1 MQKKKTAQE
10 ELDALYETLENRP
23 AFSYDP
29 NTDPL
34 FQSYRAR
41 YVRDGRRAMDDTVAR
56 SADLTGGYA
65 SSYAASA
72 GQQRYN
78 DYLQSLYAVL
88 PSLYDRAADR
98 YDAETDA
105 LLERASLLGKRRD
118 QEQTEQRQRY
128 ETLVKLLQ
136 TSAYEP
142 TEEELRQAGMTEAQ
156 ARAYLTAARKT
167 DTGRTSGRASGSGRS
182 TGSASGRQAQQTPA
196 LIESIRRTALLS
208 GKEAALRKLERAKNY
223 LLPEVYE
230 KLRRQ
235 YTPVSAS
242 GGGVGGGRALAY
254 LR

>member
-10 ELDALYETLENRP
+10 ELDALYETMENRP

-78 DYLQSLYAVL
+78 DYLRSLYAVL

-156 ARAYLTAARKT
+156 AHAYLTAARKT
-167 DTGRTSGRASGSGRS
+167 DTDRPSGRASGSGGS
-182 TGSASGRQAQQTPA
+182 TGSASGKQAQQTPA

-235 YTPVSAS
+235 YTPAAVS
-242 GGGVGGGRALAY
+242 GGGVGGGKALAY

>member
-156 ARAYLTAARKT
+156 ARAYLTAAQKT
-167 DTGRTSGRASGSGRS
+167 DTGRTSGRTGS

-235 YTPVSAS
+235 YTPVTAS

>member
-156 ARAYLTAARKT
+156 ARAF
-167 DTGRTSGRASGSGRS
+167 
-182 TGSASGRQAQQTPA
+182 
-196 LIESIRRTALLS
+196 IESIRRTALLS

-235 YTPVSAS
+235 YTPVTAS

>member
-10 ELDALYETLENRP
+10 ELDALYETMENRP

-78 DYLQSLYAVL
+78 DYLRSLYAVL

-156 ARAYLTAARKT
+156 AHAYLTAARKT
-167 DTGRTSGRASGSGRS
+167 DTGRTSGRASGSG
-182 TGSASGRQAQQTPA
+182 GSASGKQAQQTPA

-235 YTPVSAS
+235 YTPAAVS
-242 GGGVGGGRALAY
+242 GGGVGGGKALAY

>member
-167 DTGRTSGRASGSGRS
+167 DAGRASGRS
-182 TGSASGRQAQQTPA
+182 DSSASGRQAQQTPA

>member
-10 ELDALYETLENRP
+10 ELDALYETMENRP

-156 ARAYLTAARKT
+156 ARAYLTAAQKT
-167 DTGRTSGRASGSGRS
+167 DAGRTSGRSGS
-182 TGSASGRQAQQTPA
+182 TGSASGKQAQQTPA

-235 YTPVSAS
+235 YTPAAVS
-242 GGGVGGGRALAY
+242 GGGVGGGKALAY

>member
-65 SSYAASA
+65 SSYAAAA

-156 ARAYLTAARKT
+156 ARAYLTAAQKT
-167 DTGRTSGRASGSGRS
+167 DTGRTSGR
-182 TGSASGRQAQQTPA
+182 ASGRQAQQTPA

-235 YTPVSAS
+235 YTPVTAS

>member
-156 ARAYLTAARKT
+156 ARAYLTAAQKT
-167 DTGRTSGRASGSGRS
+167 DAGRASGRS

-235 YTPVSAS
+235 YTPVTAS

>member
-10 ELDALYETLENRP
+10 ELDALYETMENRP

-105 LLERASLLGKRRD
+105 LLERASLLGERRD
-118 QEQTEQRQRY
+118 REQTEQRQRY

-156 ARAYLTAARKT
+156 ARAYLTAAQKT
-167 DTGRTSGRASGSGRS
+167 DTGRTSGRASGSGGS
-182 TGSASGRQAQQTPA
+182 TGSASGKQAQQTPA
-196 LIESIRRTALLS
+196 LLESIRRTALLS

-230 KLRRQ
+230 KLRRR
-235 YTPVSAS
+235 YAPVGAS
-242 GGGVGGGRALAY
+242 GSGVGGGKALSY

>member
-34 FQSYRAR
+34 FQSCRAR

-156 ARAYLTAARKT
+156 ARAYLTAAQKT
-167 DTGRTSGRASGSGRS
+167 DAGRTSGRASGRS
-182 TGSASGRQAQQTPA
+182 DSSASGRQAQQTPA

-230 KLRRQ
+230 KLCRQ

>member
-156 ARAYLTAARKT
+156 ARAYLTAAQKT
-167 DTGRTSGRASGSGRS
+167 DAGRASGRS